1 MSLPVGFP
9 HAHLYRHGRESFS
22 VAAAEI
28 TDRGGHNNGPQ
39 HTNRRAPFL
48 CPGFVFST
56 DEGDHFVGGSVN
68 TAPQVYVHGLIR
80 QGRNTEVKQAL
91 MSQML
96 EEIPRIAGLTV
107 EDIWIYLQD
116 IPATQMIE
124 FGRFLPA
131 PGGEAEWERE
141 MTPEKRSRL
150 PK

>member
-1 MSLPVGFP
+1 MPTYTVTVANLSLSLQQKSQIADAITT
-9 HAHLYRHGRESFS
+9 AHNAQTG
-22 VAAAEI
+22 
-28 TDRGGHNNGPQ
+28 
-39 HTNRRAPFL
+39 APRFFAQVL
-48 CPGFVFST
+48 FFST
-56 DEGDHFVGGSVN
+56 EEGDHFVGGCVN
-68 TAPQVYVHGLIR
+68 KAPQIYVHGLVR
-80 QGRNTEVKQAL
+80 QGRSNDVKQAL

-96 EEIPRIAGLTV
+96 EEIARIAGLTV

-131 PGGEAEWERE
+131 PGDEAEWERE

>member
-1 MSLPVGFP
+1 M
-9 HAHLYRHGRESFS
+9 
-22 VAAAEI
+22 
-28 TDRGGHNNGPQ
+28 
-39 HTNRRAPFL
+39 
-48 CPGFVFST
+48 
-56 DEGDHFVGGSVN
+56 N

-96 EEIPRIAGLTV
+96 EEIARIAGITA
-107 EDIWIYLQD
+107 EDVWIYLQD